1 VRDEEGGGVD
11 AREEGAKHVLHFG
24 AGEGIKSAERL
35 VHEEERGFSG
45 EGAGES
51 DALALASG
59 ELVRIALRKGG
70 GIEADGG
77 EQFVTATG
85 TFCTRA
91 ILRFKDQGNVAFGAE
106 VWEETGFLN
115 DVSDA
120 AAKRDEIDVA
130 RGLSVEEDVAAGGLN
145 HPVDG
150 AQERGFAGA
159 AATKEDGG
167 RSFFDGE
174 RDVVEQTAALGS
186 YERNIAELDSGGHP

>member
-1 VRDEEGGGVD
+1 
-11 AREEGAKHVLHFG
+11 
-24 AGEGIKSAERL
+24 
-35 VHEEERGFSG
+35 
-45 EGAGES
+45 
-51 DALALASG
+51 
-59 ELVRIALRKGG
+59 
-70 GIEADGG
+70 
-77 EQFVTATG
+77 
-85 TFCTRA
+85 
-91 ILRFKDQGNVAFGAE
+91 
-106 VWEETGFLN
+106 VWEEAGFLD